1 LLPSRKLKLN
11 GMLAEKD
18 LGHGT
23 AVASKVNGDK
33 LGICKNCAVI
43 MATRQKSFKN
53 PNDVMQEDLFLQL
66 TDVID
71 DIVTK
76 KRVGKAVI
84 NMSFVI
90 FDNQSPAFSQN
101 FRKYSP

>member
-1 LLPSRKLKLN
+1 
-11 GMLAEKD
+11 
-18 LGHGT
+18 
-23 AVASKVNGDK
+23 
-33 LGICKNCAVI
+33 
-43 MATRQKSFKN
+43 
-53 PNDVMQEDLFLQL
+53 MQEDLFLQL